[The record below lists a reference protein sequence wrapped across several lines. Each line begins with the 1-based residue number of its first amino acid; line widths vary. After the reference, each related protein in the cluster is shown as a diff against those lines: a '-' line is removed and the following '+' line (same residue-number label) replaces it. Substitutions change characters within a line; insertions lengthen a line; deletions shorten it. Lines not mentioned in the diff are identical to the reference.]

1 MNLSPDDIR
10 RLEQAATDALAD
22 VDHLAADPETT
33 RRLATYGEPV
43 YGAELTANL
52 EANIRGRMA
61 LAGVAAFAV
70 IRLNQANR
78 RVDDLLDELTKVRA
92 QLTAD
97 RDKEIGRLEVYVDG
111 LEKQLAA
118 QQPVVNAAR
127 NLIRTYATAEGEDV
141 PFEYAASETLLRN
154 AVSRLD
160 TKQPDTAPAEGAAS
174 GHVLIVTEPGVW
186 TLKHPPVC
194 PMDCP
199 MFALMHA
206 AMTTADIPAG
216 QYEVQPNGLWDRA
229 LIGDRID
236 GAAVIR

>member
-1 MNLSPDDIR
+1 MNLTPAEIR

-22 VDHLAADPETT
+22 VDQLAADPETT
-33 RRLATYGEPV
+33 RRLATYGEPI

-92 QLTAD
+92 QLTDANRRAD
-97 RDKEIGRLEVYVDG
+97 GAENDLRSAQRG
-111 LEKQLAA
+111 LTA
-118 QQPVVNAAR
+118 
-127 NLIRTYATAEGEDV
+127 YANQTA
-141 PFEYAASETLLRN
+141 T
-154 AVSRLD
+154 
-160 TKQPDTAPAEGAAS
+160 PATP
-174 GHVLIVTEPGVW
+174 HVLVVTGEPGGPW
-186 TLKHPPVC
+186 TLTHPPSC

-199 MFALMHA
+199 MFTLMHA
-206 AMTTADIPAG
+206 AMDTADLPVG
-216 QYEVQPNGLWDRA
+216 RYEVQPNGLWDRA

-236 GAAVIR
+236 GPAVTR